1 MPASKKPTAHEHFH
15 KDGTLWARGE
25 LTDGV
30 MTGYWEWFR
39 RDGSRMRSGSFE
51 NGLQAG
57 EWTTYDRSGRV
68 VKVTRMKAPSAAAA
82 PMRKAGAK
90 QKTAGARQ
98 NARTKQKVATAK
110 R

>member
-39 RDGSRMRSGSFE
+39 RDGSRMRSGS
-51 NGLQAG
+51 QSG
-57 EWTTYDRSGRV
+57 EGSAVPRTCTAFAPNSG
-68 VKVTRMKAPSAAAA
+68 T
-82 PMRKAGAK
+82 G
-90 QKTAGARQ
+90 
-98 NARTKQKVATAK
+98 
-110 R
+110 